1 MVAEVITKS
10 HAILLKTTHLK
21 VTKRPWEMKTFRK
34 YESFDG
40 VTKVYQNFTL
50 KTFQANFFSASPIKV
65 KSPGFLMFAGSI
77 KKRH

>member
-1 MVAEVITKS
+1 MGNE
-10 HAILLKTTHLK
+10 
-21 VTKRPWEMKTFRK
+21 TFRK
-34 YESFDG
+34 YESFDR

-50 KTFQANFFSASPIKV
+50 KTFQANYFSAPPIKV

>member
-1 MVAEVITKS
+1 
-10 HAILLKTTHLK
+10 
-21 VTKRPWEMKTFRK
+21 MKTFRK
-34 YESFDG
+34 YESFDR

-50 KTFQANFFSASPIKV
+50 KTFQANYFSSPPIKV